1 MFIVVKLT
9 VLLRLDIHLAR
20 SQLIPTFTNSCPVKT
35 LLKLLRLLIWGLSL
49 GWGITTATAV
59 TNPSPDTSRPTFAG
73 WLDTT
78 GTASVASVQQLAVWE
93 PFKDWKGWGY
103 GPEPVW
109 LKVYVPAASGPDA
122 PPGILVVRPAFL
134 DRVTFYDPATG
145 NEQRSGDF
153 LPPYDDALG
162 SILFTFEVPAK
173 ATARHVFVQLQST
186 SARVVHL
193 SLLPRHA
200 AQASTRWVEWS
211 TGGLW
216 ILSVIFLLWSL
227 LKWLRT
233 RERIMGFFAF
243 KQLVIS
249 LWGFFILGFARITV
263 GPWFAEGMLSL
274 VSSVLVCGALASVL
288 WFFAALLV
296 EYKVRP
302 WMLTCLRATAWA
314 SMCLSLLNFAGL
326 TQESLQLINLIL
338 PFALPWIAITLLFAR
353 KEAVKP
359 PIPKVVLFSYAC
371 LYAVLNALPAVT
383 HLGLI
388 EASPILFIGN
398 MSVLVVDGLV
408 MLAILNVRQ
417 RRLEEQ
423 HQAVTTQLMLQQE
436 QARLDQQYLDEHRKL
451 LAMLAHEMKTPLA
464 TLRIWMEAGQK
475 GKSVMKRAILDMD
488 RVIER
493 CVHAGQ
499 LSDHSLKPR
508 NEWFDAAEL
517 TQSVQAASR
526 QPDRVNLRLP
536 PEVCEL
542 FADAQMLAI
551 VLSNLLEN
559 AYKYSVPNTSI
570 EVWLEAVA
578 GPHDQAGW
586 RWRVENTVTAAGA
599 PDGNKVFEK
608 YYRGAHAQR
617 QSGSGLGLFLVKTLL
632 ELMRGQVTYTPFP
645 DRVCLQVWLP
655 REAAEA

>member
-1 MFIVVKLT
+1 MHPT
-9 VLLRLDIHLAR
+9 
-20 SQLIPTFTNSCPVKT
+20 QPQQMPTFHNAFPMTS
-35 LLKLLRLLIWGLSL
+35 LLKKWKFLLSGLCL
-49 GWGITTATAV
+49 GWSISLA
-59 TNPSPDTSRPTFAG
+59 NPAPGTSPDTSALPFAG

-78 GTASVASVQQLAVWE
+78 GAASMATVQQLAVWQ

-109 LKVYVPAASGPDA
+109 LKVYVPAVSGPDA
-122 PPGILVVRPAFL
+122 PPDILVVRPAFL

-145 NEQRSGDF
+145 TERRSGDS
-153 LPPYDDALG
+153 LPPFGDALG

-193 SLLPRHA
+193 SLLPRQA

-211 TGGLW
+211 TGGVW

-227 LKWLRT
+227 VKWLRT

-288 WFFAALLV
+288 WFFTALLV

-314 SMCLSLLNFAGL
+314 SMCLSLLNFVGL
-326 TQESLQLINLIL
+326 TQESLQLINLML

-353 KEAVKP
+353 TECVKP
-359 PIPKVVLFSYAC
+359 PIPKVVLFSYTC
-371 LYAVLNALPAVT
+371 LYALLNALPAMT

-499 LSDHSLKPR
+499 LSDHSLQPR

-517 TQSVQAASR
+517 TQSAQATSR
-526 QPDRVNLRLP
+526 QPERVNLRLP

-559 AYKYSVPNTSI
+559 AYKYSLPNTPI
-570 EVWLEAVA
+570 DVWLEAVA

-586 RWRVENTVTAAGA
+586 RWRVENAVTTAGA

-632 ELMRGQVTYTPFP
+632 ELMRGQVAYVPLP
-645 DRVCLQVWLP
+645 ERVRLEVWLP
-655 REAAEA
+655 REVAGA